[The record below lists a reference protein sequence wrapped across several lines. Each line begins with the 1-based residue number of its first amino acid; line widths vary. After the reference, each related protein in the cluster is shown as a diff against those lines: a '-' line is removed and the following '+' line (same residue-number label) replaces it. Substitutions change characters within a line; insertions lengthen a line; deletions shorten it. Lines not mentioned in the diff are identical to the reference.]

1 VFGVCLA
8 VVLMDMAI
16 SKGGEIWP
24 ALIPAVF
31 VLVVAARLGIFGL
44 GYLALL
50 AALAVIY
57 MGFKLWGLR
66 TT

>member
-1 VFGVCLA
+1 MQTRLSLPIALLYLLA
-8 VVLMDMAI
+8 LIWPVLMGVPTWASNITGAD
-16 SKGGEIWP
+16 
-24 ALIPAVF
+24 F
-31 VLVVAARLGIFGL
+31 FGL